1 MNNLSPQRLQRA
13 QYVVVITVVLF
24 VGVMVLSAVLAG
36 GKQVIEHITRISP
49 TVVALLLLLSLVNYF
64 TRGYRWQFLSRHIG
78 LEVPGQRSLL
88 YYFAGFSMTTTPG
101 KVGELLRLWLIE
113 RCHGYSY
120 TKVGPL
126 FIGDRLGDMNA
137 MLVLCLV
144 GITAFSGYLWLAL
157 TGCAAVLLLTWLF
170 VRPAP
175 LISATGWLYAVTGRN
190 HSRLFAKM
198 RHMLRMTTHLFTLR
212 SFSVVLALSVAGW
225 LAECVAFY
233 ILLHA
238 LSVDVTLQ
246 QAIFIF
252 SFSMLAGAISMLP
265 GGLGGV
271 EVGMIGLLMAL
282 GVESHLAVTATAI
295 IRLTTLW
302 FAVGLGFAVLPF
314 ALQLARCSTSE
325 SVTVDR
331 AA

>member
-1 MNNLSPQRLQRA
+1 M
-13 QYVVVITVVLF
+13 VVLTVVLF
-24 VGVMVLSAVLAG
+24 VGAMVLSAVLAG
-36 GKQVIEHITRISP
+36 GGQVIEHITRISP
-49 TVVALLLLLSLVNYF
+49 PVVVVLLLLSLVNYF
-64 TRGYRWQFLSRHIG
+64 TRGYRWQFLSQHIG
-78 LEVPGQRSLL
+78 LEVPTGRSLL

-157 TGCAAVLLLTWLF
+157 AGCAAVLLLTWLF

-175 LISATGWLYAVTGRN
+175 LISATGWLYVATGRN
-190 HSRLFAKM
+190 RPRLFAKM
-198 RHMLRMTTHLFTLR
+198 RHMLRLTARLFTWY
-212 SFSVVLALSVAGW
+212 SFSVVLALSVIGW

-246 QAIFIF
+246 QAVFIF

-271 EVGMIGLLMAL
+271 EVGMIGLLMVL
-282 GVESHLAVTATAI
+282 GVEPHLAVAATAI

-302 FAVGLGFAVLPF
+302 FAVGLGFVVLPF
-314 ALQLARCSTSE
+314 ALQLVRRSVNE
-325 SVTVDR
+325 SAPVDGT
-331 AA
+331 A